1 MTSMGPPRSPAPPAP
16 ASTSPQKTAHSLA
29 ILQEYTHTLDS
40 VPLDLSRNFADLR
53 ELDAV
58 LSSSMTTV
66 TSKVIELTNMIENRS
81 SSKEDRLWLLAEI
94 ADEVSRLKPGADD
107 KIRVAC
113 HAADG
118 LKSHKAHMTSLLQHM
133 PEPEYG
139 QMAGMLSRKTVYP
152 HVATRHYVP
161 AGMAGEGGR
170 RQRRTALLANGPM
183 EATPNKRKRV
193 AADDGDVTRS
203 PAKPKTDASR
213 ARNGARRNRND
224 RAASPAESVLSVQS
238 HLPQAA
244 VPPPMSRQNTSQRAA
259 STASSAKRSRAQNA
273 LANGDDSRQEFHH
286 PPSSSHPSLPAPFSN
301 GSSYERNG
309 ISEWATGQLEGPG
322 MPVARNF
329 VSSAAASVVPDVDT
343 DAAAGEG
350 DGDGD
355 DGRTYCICDR
365 VSFGEMIACDDENC
379 EKEWFHLA
387 CIGLTV
393 APEGSWVCDSCQA
406 RRTTKRPARGGK
418 RRTGGA
424 RSGGRNGST

>member
-1 MTSMGPPRSPAPPAP
+1 MTSMGPPRSPVPPA
-16 ASTSPQKTAHSLA
+16 ASSSTPQKTAHSLA

-58 LSSSMTTV
+58 LSSSMTSV

-161 AGMAGEGGR
+161 AGIAGEGGR
-170 RQRRTALLANGPM
+170 RQRRSALLSNGAVM

-193 AADDGDVTRS
+193 AADDG
-203 PAKPKTDASR
+203 
-213 ARNGARRNRND
+213 
-224 RAASPAESVLSVQS
+224 
-238 HLPQAA
+238 
-244 VPPPMSRQNTSQRAA
+244 
-259 STASSAKRSRAQNA
+259 
-273 LANGDDSRQEFHH
+273 
-286 PPSSSHPSLPAPFSN
+286 
-301 GSSYERNG
+301 
-309 ISEWATGQLEGPG
+309 
-322 MPVARNF
+322 
-329 VSSAAASVVPDVDT
+329 
-343 DAAAGEG
+343 
-350 DGDGD
+350 
-355 DGRTYCICDR
+355 
-365 VSFGEMIACDDENC
+365 
-379 EKEWFHLA
+379 
-387 CIGLTV
+387 
-393 APEGSWVCDSCQA
+393 
-406 RRTTKRPARGGK
+406 
-418 RRTGGA
+418 
-424 RSGGRNGST
+424 